1 MMTMLL
7 GPVKAGFE
15 VICRDE
21 EGANRTMST
30 FSKINP
36 LVMSLRVTAE
46 VLSGNS
52 DNAKDTIKTFGSN
65 VGNMACS
72 MPLLGHTIAVGYR
85 IAGKD
90 EKARRIF
97 KQATR
102 TTVVAGAGIIG
113 FGAGPEEAVTL
124 AIIAGVGWDLIDIA
138 RGKEA
143 NGIVKL
149 VEIFS
154 RGKKLTPGEIF
165 DAIMVPVTDGMTG
178 YAAANAYG
186 KYTKARE
193 QNQLRQEAQKT
204 NGPEKTKQFEDL
216 LKKIE
221 KQSVK
226 NSENVANSMCKQ
238 AKDLEE
244 MVAANEPKLFELEQK
259 FYQHPSPPNA
269 HVNRHTSATMI
280 DKDGNQS
287 TGYSRRLTDASG
299 TPRFQSETSKL
310 EQNYPNVKSLLSR
323 PLNACAE
330 HMAYENISNPII
342 IYAIQIKNSLVFC
355 VKRCE
360 NCEQFDLRNV
370 ITDSM
375 HGTPVPFLITEVPPP
390 GSYVRAVIS
399 DIIVISVANREREE
413 RR

>member
-15 VICRDE
+15 VICGDE
-21 EGANRTMST
+21 EGASRTMNT

-97 KQATR
+97 EQATR
-102 TTVVAGAGIIG
+102 TTVLAGAGIIG
-113 FGAGPEEAVTL
+113 FGAGPEEAAAF

-154 RGKKLTPGEIF
+154 RDKKLTPGEIF
-165 DAIMVPVTDGMTG
+165 DAVMVPITDGMTG

-193 QNQLRQEAQKT
+193 QNQTYHGKSKKQGTK
-204 NGPEKTKQFEDL
+204 NPEK
-216 LKKIE
+216 I
-221 KQSVK
+221 
-226 NSENVANSMCKQ
+226 ANSMCKQ
-238 AKDLEE
+238 AKDLEQ
-244 MVAANEPKLFELEQK
+244 MVAANERKLFELEQK
-259 FYQHPSPPNA
+259 FYEHPPPPNA
-269 HVNRHTSATMI
+269 HINGHTSATMI

-287 TGYSRRLTDASG
+287 TGYSRRLTDARG
-299 TPRFQSETSKL
+299 TPRFQSEISKL
-310 EQNYPNVKSLLSR
+310 EQNYPNVKSVLSR

-330 HMAYENISNPII
+330 HMAFENISNPII
-342 IYAIQIKNSLVFC
+342 IYAIQIKNGLVFC

-390 GSYVRAVIS
+390 GSYVRAIVS
-399 DIIVISVANREREE
+399 DIILISVANTEREE